1 MLETVTD
8 PKTLELRLGRG
19 SKAGE
24 EEVEEA
30 EAGAMAEEVLAEEV
44 VMVMEAREEEATTPP
59 AITMATERPGP
70 ATTVELQGTLQPTV
84 GTETRMQLSALPHA
98 RPTGTKGAA
107 LELSKLELQCR
118 ATQLNNMNAFW
129 WHSIMCQMTGM

>member
-70 ATTVELQGTLQPTV
+70 ATTVELQGTFRADAVSHFHMIHAWRRSARRTASDRAQFHLERIKRLNRV
-84 GTETRMQLSALPHA
+84 GDYS
-98 RPTGTKGAA
+98 KI
-107 LELSKLELQCR
+107 LEKAKIVAER
-118 ATQLNNMNAFW
+118 
-129 WHSIMCQMTGM
+129 IR